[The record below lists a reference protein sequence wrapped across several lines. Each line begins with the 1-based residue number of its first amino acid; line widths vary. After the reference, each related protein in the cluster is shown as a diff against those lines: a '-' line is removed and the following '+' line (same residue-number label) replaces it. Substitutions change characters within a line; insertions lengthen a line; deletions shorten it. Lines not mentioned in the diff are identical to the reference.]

1 MAIDTLEYNPLE
13 DLTCILSTPESLTQ
27 IEELIQATSAYKLQ
41 LQNHILEQQEN
52 SGGNVNTLPDVS
64 DFDSVFDEIKEI
76 RSISQSTEFTISQLT
91 KDISHLDDGKRNLT
105 QAMTCFENLKLLS
118 DSYVQCR
125 QYLEHNRFKEMC
137 SPYKVMCSLSQTFRD
152 YKSVDEIN
160 KLLSLISRLQA
171 DTLSRTKQCYHQI
184 FSSRETSSI
193 DDDVLREGAC
203 ELLDTSSNS
212 RLEIIDWCL
221 DKLLYEMGEIFQID
235 DEAGSLEN
243 LPRRYIFFKKV
254 LNNFNSNF
262 ANYFPSSWDM
272 SMKLTSRF
280 FSMTRRDLQI
290 LLRRELQNNPSIDLF
305 MDSLQ
310 NTLDFEKYINV
321 KFANRFKTDQED
333 SKHKISACFEPY
345 LTLWIS
351 HQDKMMNSKILS
363 YMSETK
369 FPKPSESLV
378 IPSSADLFRTYRS
391 ILTQTLEL
399 VEGEGRDQILIELG
413 KFFTKWLIDYSKRVL
428 EPLSL
433 SDETKIENKDEAI
446 NYTVLLVN
454 TADYCSTTID
464 QLDEKL
470 SEFVHPGE
478 KITVIFDKAK
488 SLYGRLISRGINFLL
503 DRILS
508 SELNFSWREFEN
520 FDWRHVAVEDYSR
533 YMVTLKNIL
542 AFSTDNAAKT
552 DLQKI
557 LSQFN
562 RDVYSWNFLDKVI
575 DLITDEFLGCI
586 IKLLQPLPPLATLGN
601 EAKFDPKGV
610 ISIGEQL
617 LLDVELLKQL
627 MYSLPECLSNE
638 SSTQNTSYKRVNKHI
653 TSNIDLLVRF
663 IKLLVVPTE
672 SPGIYQEN
680 FSRLTDNNM
689 NSAVWAFIIALK
701 GIPWD
706 LGKWKSLWSE
716 FEVTTEGDRQD
727 LFVFQRSKSSLTQF
741 SNSFSRVSDPTWRKF
756 IHEELRIVPSKTTK
770 VLPSTPRSTSVPPKP
785 QTNKLNENIKNLMS
799 NSRFFNRG
807 T

>member
-52 SGGNVNTLPDVS
+52 SGGNGNTLPDVS

-137 SPYKVMCSLSQTFRD
+137 SPYKVMCSLSETFRD

-212 RLEIIDWCL
+212 RLEIVDWCL

-321 KFANRFKTDQED
+321 KFANRFKIDQED

-413 KFFTKWLIDYSKRVL
+413 KFFTKCLIDYSKRVL

-542 AFSTDNAAKT
+542 AFSTDNAAKS

-672 SPGIYQEN
+672 SPDIYQEN

-756 IHEELRIVPSKTTK
+756 IHEELRIMPSKITK